1 MATNG
6 TTGFVMPSGRPNPYQ
21 QRQAAPTNPWGS
33 VDPSQ
38 KLQGQYSG
46 SVDQAW
52 QGLNYAAQKGWGR
65 ALTQDEQNKIASNA
79 QQNGYAG
86 GNVNQDH
93 YNRALD
99 YMGSL
104 LGPQVPEQGPV
115 APQEQAQ
122 TGNTNAINQWQQ
134 QARVAGVPQSFRGSN
149 PYAGQQQ
156 QMMSKMLLNPHTMG
170 QQQQDQLNEA
180 QKESAIRMQQQTNA
194 QGQQQLAGKGFG
206 AGGGTQQMLNDQSA
220 QAMMNAVLAGRRDTA
235 LKAGQQNRQDEINA
249 LSTSNQL
256 ASQDFNNEM
265 QLAQMGLNQIN
276 QNRQG
281 NLQDFLGLQGADM
294 DMLRLDEGKNQF
306 NKTFGLDFLR
316 YLQQGDQFNKS
327 FGEGQRQFN
336 GTMGLNWSQL
346 QGQQMDQFLA
356 RLLGIF

>member
-1 MATNG
+1 MATNASMG
-6 TTGFVMPSGRPNPYQ
+6 IVMPSGRPNPYQ
-21 QRQAAPTNPWGS
+21 QRQAPTNPWGS
-33 VDPSQ
+33 IDPSQ

-65 ALTQDEQNKIASNA
+65 SLSQDEQNKIAANA

-86 GNVNQDH
+86 GNVNQDQ
-93 YNRALD
+93 YNTALD
-99 YMGSL
+99 YMGGL
-104 LGPQVPEQGPV
+104 LGPQLPQQGPV

-122 TGNTNAINQWQQ
+122 TGNQNAINQWQQ

-156 QMMSKMLLNPHTMG
+156 AMMQRILQNPQTMG
-170 QQQQDQLNEA
+170 QGQQDQLNEA

-194 QGQQQLAGKGFG
+194 QGQQQLAGKGF
-206 AGGGTQQMLNDQSA
+206 AGGGGTSQALNDQSR
-220 QAMMNAVLAGRRDTA
+220 QNMMNSVLAGRRDVA

-249 LSTSNQL
+249 LSASNQL

-281 NLQDFLGLQGADM
+281 NLQDYLGVNSADM

-316 YLQQGDQFNKS
+316 YLQQGDQWNKS
-327 FGEGQRQFN
+327 FGEGQRQYN

-346 QGQQMDQFLA
+346 QGQQMDSFLA